1 MCCFL
6 TTYFS
11 VIRKRLFLFFFCML
25 KWLQVTYMIHFNG
38 EFSKKIKII
47 YLEALVIWKLIFNLF
62 LLIDTL
68 DPHWPVAFQNSS
80 DPTHRILHC
89 FSSSFFFFSSYIWK
103 LSFLAVEERF
113 IFMLLYMH
121 PSSLHIFWKINSFQ
135 FGLYLIYLIYK
146 SAETVFFIGVWVKQI
161 LSLKTKGNTGVFSN
175 TVLY

>member
-89 FSSSFFFFSSYIWK
+89 FSSSFFFFFIVHMEAFFPCCGGKIHLYVALYASKLTPHILKDKFLSIWT
-103 LSFLAVEERF
+103 LPY
-113 IFMLLYMH
+113 LLY
-121 PSSLHIFWKINSFQ
+121 L
-135 FGLYLIYLIYK
+135 
-146 SAETVFFIGVWVKQI
+146 
-161 LSLKTKGNTGVFSN
+161 
-175 TVLY
+175 

>member
-89 FSSSFFFFSSYIWK
+89 FSSSFFFFFHRTYG
-103 LSFLAVEERF
+103 SFLS
-113 IFMLLYMH
+113 LLWRKD
-121 PSSLHIFWKINSFQ
+121 SSLCC
-135 FGLYLIYLIYK
+135 
-146 SAETVFFIGVWVKQI
+146 FICIQAH
-161 LSLKTKGNTGVFSN
+161 STYFER
-175 TVLY
+175 